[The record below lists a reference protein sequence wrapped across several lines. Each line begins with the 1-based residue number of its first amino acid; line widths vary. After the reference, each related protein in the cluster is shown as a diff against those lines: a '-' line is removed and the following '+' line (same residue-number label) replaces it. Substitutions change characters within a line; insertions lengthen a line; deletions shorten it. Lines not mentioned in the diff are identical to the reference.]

1 MGNGA
6 KKKKKKKKKKRKRK
20 RAWEI
25 DTDEENESENVCND
39 EKMKVSERELMG
51 YKRKFELFSE
61 KATLLFA
68 NGDHNI
74 YEQTRDSLIARIKV
88 VADKKLFD
96 EQKKEAAVKRV
107 RFEKS
112 KKEQMDD
119 MLAGFDDD

>member
-1 MGNGA
+1 MG
-6 KKKKKKKKKKRKRK
+6 KRK

-25 DTDEENESENVCND
+25 DTDDENESDNDKCND

-61 KATLLFA
+61 KSTLLFA

-88 VADKKLFD
+88 VADKKLF
-96 EQKKEAAVKRV
+96 EQQKKEAAAKRKEI
-107 RFEKS
+107 EKN

-119 MLAGFDDD
+119 